1 MNPNIPSIEQLKEIA
16 LPAPVSYAPQTWGW
30 WVLLC
35 LLVIAVLLVS
45 ARRYWQWRR
54 DRYRRE
60 ALVRLA
66 ELQNSDDQLNALRE
80 LPELLKRVA
89 LSMPTDWN
97 TTPVGAAVRRSDLL
111 AKASGQATS
120 MLNGSPS
127 SRASPLPQDPAAL
140 GGEDWQAFL
149 VRHSAQPLPADFS
162 QQLAQLAYA
171 PDAALLA
178 LKTEQRVQLFATCK
192 HWVEHHHVAA

>member
-35 LLVIAVLLVS
+35 LLVIAILWVS
-45 ARRYWQWRR
+45 ARKYWQWRR

-66 ELQNSDDQLNALRE
+66 ELQNSDDQLQALRE

-97 TTPVGAAVRRSDLL
+97 KKPVGASLL
-111 AKASGQATS
+111 AKRP
-120 MLNGSPS
+120 LHSPLMS
-127 SRASPLPQDPAAL
+127 TDRTPSRAGSLPQVTAL
-140 GGEDWQAFL
+140 GGKDWQAFL
-149 VRHSAQPLPADFS
+149 ELHSAQPLPADFS
-162 QQLAQLAYA
+162 LQLAQLAYA

-178 LKTEQRVQLFATCK
+178 LKTEQRQHLFATCK

>member
-1 MNPNIPSIEQLKEIA
+1 MNPNVPSIEQLKEIA

-30 WVLLC
+30 WVLLAVF
-35 LLVIAVLLVS
+35 LGAVLLVG

-66 ELQNSDDQLNALRE
+66 ELQSSDDQISALRE

-89 LSMPTDWN
+89 LSMHSNWN
-97 TTPVGAAVRRSDLL
+97 TPPVGAGLTAMACARAMWISRTLSPASRLL
-111 AKASGQATS
+111 QG
-120 MLNGSPS
+120 
-127 SRASPLPQDPAAL
+127 PAAL
-140 GGEDWQAFL
+140 GNERWQAFL
-149 VRHSAQPLPADFS
+149 AQHSAQPLPADFS
-162 QQLAQLAYA
+162 RQLALLAYA
-171 PDAALLA
+171 PDATLQALPNV
-178 LKTEQRVQLFATCK
+178 QRQQLFDTCK

>member
-1 MNPNIPSIEQLKEIA
+1 MSPNIPSIDQLKEIA

-30 WVLLC
+30 WVLFG
-35 LLVIAVLLVS
+35 LLVVAVLLIS

-60 ALVRLA
+60 ARVRLA
-66 ELQNSDDQLNALRE
+66 ELQASDNQLDALRE

-89 LSMPTDWN
+89 LSMPSPWN
-97 TTPVGAAVRRSDLL
+97 AKPVGVSLL
-111 AKASGQATS
+111 AMAARHSTPKVTDAP
-120 MLNGSPS
+120 L
-127 SRASPLPQDPAAL
+127 SRAASLLQGNLGAL

-149 VRHSAQPLPADFS
+149 VRHSTQPLPADFS

-171 PDAALLA
+171 PDATLLA
-178 LKTEQRVQLFATCK
+178 IPSEQRQQLFNTCK
-192 HWVEHHHVAA
+192 LWVEHHHVAA